1 MILTQGEKRC
11 PPPPPPP
18 PPRVEREDA
27 GGLIGVIGIGLFVAL
42 LVFLILREVL
52 G

>member
-1 MILTQGEKRC
+1 MTLTKGEKRC
-11 PPPPPPP
+11 PSPPLPP
-18 PPRVEREDA
+18 PPRIEREDA

-42 LVFLILREVL
+42 LAFLILREVL